1 MEQAQ
6 VLTFLNNEDRDL
18 LLQFCGYST
27 TAPLHSFGPAVRPH
41 YLIHFIL
48 NGKGIFQKGDKTY
61 HLETGQGFFIEP
73 DELTF
78 YQADAKEPW
87 EYLWVG
93 FNGTMVPELLKQIG
107 LSSSQPVFHCD
118 KGKDL
123 YWLVN
128 DISCKIWFCFRS
140 SKNWSFI

>member
-1 MEQAQ
+1 MIGNAHQIKD
-6 VLTFLNNEDRDL
+6 T
-18 LLQFCGYST
+18 CGYST

-107 LSSSQPVFHCD
+107 RSQFFIVI
-118 KGKDL
+118 KGKIYTGL
-123 YWLVN
+123 SM
-128 DISCKIWFCFRS
+128 IC
-140 SKNWSFI
+140 

>member
-1 MEQAQ
+1 MIGNAHQIKD
-6 VLTFLNNEDRDL
+6 T
-18 LLQFCGYST
+18 CGYST

-87 EYLWVG
+87 EL
-93 FNGTMVPELLKQIG
+93 TER
-107 LSSSQPVFHCD
+107 
-118 KGKDL
+118 
-123 YWLVN
+123 
-128 DISCKIWFCFRS
+128 WFL
-140 SKNWSFI
+140 NY

>member
-78 YQADAKEPW
+78 YQADAKEP
-87 EYLWVG
+87 
-93 FNGTMVPELLKQIG
+93 
-107 LSSSQPVFHCD
+107 
-118 KGKDL
+118 
-123 YWLVN
+123 
-128 DISCKIWFCFRS
+128 
-140 SKNWSFI
+140 

>member
-1 MEQAQ
+1 
-6 VLTFLNNEDRDL
+6 
-18 LLQFCGYST
+18 GYST

-78 YQADAKEPW
+78 TKLMQKNHGNIY
-87 EYLWVG
+87 
-93 FNGTMVPELLKQIG
+93 G
-107 LSSSQPVFHCD
+107 L
-118 KGKDL
+118 DL
-123 YWLVN
+123 TER
-128 DISCKIWFCFRS
+128 WFL
-140 SKNWSFI
+140 NY